1 MTTLNQRELKKLRNG
16 NIVNDLTEHGVLEK
30 LGGLHLRKGQAYST
44 CIHVLTLQQ
53 PLFYC
58 AVAEAPQACGC
69 AF

>member
-30 LGGLHLRKGQAYST
+30 LGGLHLRKGQAFST
-44 CIHVLTLQQ
+44 CVHVLTLQQ

>member
-1 MTTLNQRELKKLRNG
+1 MATLNQRELKKLRNG
-16 NIVNDLTEHGVLEK
+16 NIVNDLTEHGVLKK